1 MNKKYRNLSIALVG
15 LVFIMACHSGDK
27 NNTDEAANAINPNVV
42 NNPATASEENK
53 PVKDEVPVIQFDIE
67 TYDFGTIA
75 QGEIVSYSYQFK
87 NTGNRDLV
95 IRSASGSCGCTVPEY
110 SKEAIAPG
118 KNGIINITFNSEGKE
133 GMQNKTITVVANT
146 IPNSKVLTITGEV
159 VKK

>member
-1 MNKKYRNLSIALVG
+1 MNMKYVKSSITLVG
-15 LVFIMACHSGDK
+15 LAFMMACHSGDK
-27 NNTDEAANAINPNVV
+27 KNTDAAANAINPNVV
-42 NNPATASEENK
+42 NNPATASQENK
-53 PVKDEVPVIQFDIE
+53 LVKDEVPVIQFDTE
-67 TYDFGTIA
+67 THDFGTIA
-75 QGEIVSYSYQFK
+75 QGEIISYSYQFE
-87 NTGNRDLV
+87 NTGKVDLV

-118 KNGIINITFNSEGKE
+118 KNGIINVTFNSEGKE